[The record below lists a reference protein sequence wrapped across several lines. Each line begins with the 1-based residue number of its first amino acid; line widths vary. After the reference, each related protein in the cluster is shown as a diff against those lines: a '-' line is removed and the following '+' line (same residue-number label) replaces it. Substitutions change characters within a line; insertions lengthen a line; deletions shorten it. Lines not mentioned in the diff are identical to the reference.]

1 MEFSTKLIDLDL
13 NQIHY
18 LIDLV
23 FQDIENEKRDYEN
36 KYNRYDKKQG
46 NLSNEELNRIHNV
59 MAMEQHIVIKLLYV
73 LSQLYLASDISSKKS
88 NKPKKELPKTLDSY
102 QMQEVPEEMLNGF
115 DL

>member
-1 MEFSTKLIDLDL
+1 MEFSSNVIDLQFD
-13 NQIHY
+13 QIQY

-36 KYNRYDKKQG
+36 KYDRYDKRQG

-59 MAMEQHIVIKLLYV
+59 MAMKQHAVIKRLYA
-73 LSQLYLASDISSKKS
+73 LSQLYLASDFSSKKS

-102 QMQEVPEEMLNGF
+102 QIQEIPEEMLNGF
-115 DL
+115 NL